1 METEQ
6 FEFSEDP
13 KEIFSELVKKALKGK
28 QSDFEFI
35 RTYEA
40 CKVARLYKISVKR
53 VSKTFKTLYKKLMK
67 TYAKDIMTDEQKLEM
82 LMSMKQFEICYE
94 YYKKEYEL
102 AKDMLSEYR
111 AYLSSGHIFDQLV
124 LNDIRSEDDCVDYR
138 ELPWTIFQKNYKKLF
153 TIN

>member
-1 METEQ
+1 METDQ

-13 KEIFSELVKKALKGK
+13 KKVFEELVKKALKGK

-35 RTYEA
+35 RTYKM
-40 CKVARLYKISVKR
+40 CKVARYYKISVKR
-53 VSKTFKTLYKKLMK
+53 VYKTFKTLYKKLMK
-67 TYAKDIMTDEQKLEM
+67 TYAKDILTGEQKLEM
-82 LMSMKQFEICYE
+82 LMSMKQFEICYD

-124 LNDIRSEDDCVDYR
+124 LNSVRSDDDCVDYR
-138 ELPWTIFQKNYKKLF
+138 ELPWTIF
-153 TIN
+153 

>member
-1 METEQ
+1 METDQ

-13 KEIFSELVKKALKGK
+13 KKVFEELVKKALKGK

-35 RTYEA
+35 RTYEM
-40 CKVARLYKISVKR
+40 CKTARLYKSSVKR
-53 VSKTFKTLYKKLMK
+53 VYKAFKTLYKKLMK
-67 TYAKDIMTDEQKLEM
+67 TYAKDILTGEQKLEM

-124 LNDIRSEDDCVDYR
+124 LNSVRSDDECVDYR
-138 ELPWTIFQKNYKKLF
+138 ELPWTIF
-153 TIN
+153 

>member
-13 KEIFSELVKKALKGK
+13 KKVFEELVKKALKGK

-35 RTYEA
+35 RTYEM
-40 CKVARLYKISVKR
+40 CKVARYYKISVKR
-53 VSKTFKTLYKKLMK
+53 VYKTFKTLYKKLMK
-67 TYAKDIMTDEQKLEM
+67 TYAKDILIGEQKLEM
-82 LMSMKQFEICYE
+82 LMSMKQFEICYD

-124 LNDIRSEDDCVDYR
+124 LNDVRSDDECVDYR
-138 ELPWTIFQKNYKKLF
+138 ELPWTIF
-153 TIN
+153 

>member
-13 KEIFSELVKKALKGK
+13 KKVFEELVKKALKGK

-35 RTYEA
+35 RTYEM
-40 CKVARLYKISVKR
+40 CKVARYYKISVKK
-53 VSKTFKTLYKKLMK
+53 VSKVFKTLYKKLMK
-67 TYAKDIMTDEQKLEM
+67 TYAKDIMADEQKLEM
-82 LMSMKQFEICYE
+82 LMSIKQFEICYD

-111 AYLSSGHIFDQLV
+111 AYLTSGHIFDQLV
-124 LNDIRSEDDCVDYR
+124 CNAIRSDDDCVDYR
-138 ELPWTIFQKNYKKLF
+138 KLSWKIF
-153 TIN
+153 

>member
-13 KEIFSELVKKALKGK
+13 KKVFEELVKKALKGK

-35 RTYEA
+35 RTYEM
-40 CKVARLYKISVKR
+40 CKVARYYKISVKR

-67 TYAKDIMTDEQKLEM
+67 TYAKDIMADEQKLEM
-82 LMSMKQFEICYE
+82 LMSMKQFEICYD

-111 AYLSSGHIFDQLV
+111 AYLTSGHIFDQLV
-124 LNDIRSEDDCVDYR
+124 LNNIRSEDDCVDYR
-138 ELPWTIFQKNYKKLF
+138 ELPWTIF
-153 TIN
+153 

>member
-35 RTYEA
+35 RTYET
-40 CKVARLYKISVKR
+40 CKVARYYKISVKR
-53 VSKTFKTLYKKLMK
+53 VSKVFKTLYKKLMK

-82 LMSMKQFEICYE
+82 LMSMKQFEICYR
-94 YYKKEYEL
+94 YYEKEREI
-102 AKDMLSEYR
+102 AKDMLQEYR
-111 AYLSSGHIFDQLV
+111 TYVSSGHIFDQLV
-124 LNDIRSEDDCVDYR
+124 LNCVRPDDECVDYR
-138 ELPWTIFQKNYKKLF
+138 KLPWIIF
-153 TIN
+153 

>member
-13 KEIFSELVKKALKGK
+13 KKVFEELVKKALKGK

-35 RTYEA
+35 RTYEM
-40 CKVARLYKISVKR
+40 CKVARYYKISVKR

-67 TYAKDIMTDEQKLEM
+67 TYAKDILTDEQKLEM
-82 LMSMKQFEICYE
+82 LMSMKQFEICYD

-124 LNDIRSEDDCVDYR
+124 LNDIRPDDDCVDYR
-138 ELPWTIFQKNYKKLF
+138 ELPWTIF
-153 TIN
+153 

>member
-6 FEFSEDP
+6 FEFLEDP
-13 KEIFSELVKKALKGK
+13 KKVFEELVKKALEGK

-35 RTYEA
+35 RTYEM
-40 CKVARLYKISVKR
+40 CKVARYYKISVKR

-67 TYAKDIMTDEQKLEM
+67 TYAKDILTGEQKLEM
-82 LMSMKQFEICYE
+82 LMSMKQFEICYD

-124 LNDIRSEDDCVDYR
+124 LNDVRSDDECVDYR
-138 ELPWTIFQKNYKKLF
+138 ELPWTIF
-153 TIN
+153 

>member
-6 FEFSEDP
+6 IEFSEDP
-13 KEIFSELVKKALKGK
+13 KEFFNELVKKALKGK

-40 CKVARLYKISVKR
+40 CKTARLYKISVKR
-53 VSKTFKTLYKKLMK
+53 VFKAFKTLYKKLMK
-67 TYAKDIMTDEQKLEM
+67 TYAKDILTDEQQLEM
-82 LMSMKQFEICYE
+82 LISMMQFKICYD

-124 LNDIRSEDDCVDYR
+124 LNSVRSDDDCVDYR
-138 ELPWTIFQKNYKKLF
+138 ELPWTIF
-153 TIN
+153 

>member
-28 QSDFEFI
+28 HSDFEFI

-40 CKVARLYKISVKR
+40 CKVARYYKISVNR

-67 TYAKDIMTDEQKLEM
+67 TYAKDIMTDEQRLEA
-82 LMSMKQFEICYE
+82 EIRN
-94 YYKKEYEL
+94 
-102 AKDMLSEYR
+102 A
-111 AYLSSGHIFDQLV
+111 H
-124 LNDIRSEDDCVDYR
+124 VD
-138 ELPWTIFQKNYKKLF
+138 ETV
-153 TIN
+153 

>member
-13 KEIFSELVKKALKGK
+13 KKVFEELVKKALKGK

-35 RTYEA
+35 RTYEM
-40 CKVARLYKISVKR
+40 CKVARYYKISVKR
-53 VSKTFKTLYKKLMK
+53 VSKVFKTLYKKLMK
-67 TYAKDIMTDEQKLEM
+67 TYAKDILTDEHKLEM
-82 LMSMKQFEICYE
+82 LMSMKQFEICYD

-111 AYLSSGHIFDQLV
+111 AYLTSGHIFDQLV
-124 LNDIRSEDDCVDYR
+124 LNNIRSEDDCVDYR
-138 ELPWTIFQKNYKKLF
+138 KLPWKIF
-153 TIN
+153 

>member
-35 RTYEA
+35 RTYET
-40 CKVARLYKISVKR
+40 CKVARYYKISVKR
-53 VSKTFKTLYKKLMK
+53 VSKVFKTLYKKLMK

-82 LMSMKQFEICYE
+82 LMSMKQFEICYD

-111 AYLSSGHIFDQLV
+111 AYLTSGHLFDQLV
-124 LNDIRSEDDCVDYR
+124 CNAIRSDDDCVDYR
-138 ELPWTIFQKNYKKLF
+138 KLHWKIF
-153 TIN
+153 